1 LSRQI
6 INHPNDDPEV
16 FLAEFIDR
24 AWNSRYFASTLY
36 STSVRHKVRP
46 GAVRGIFESIF
57 ELSDHGDLMT
67 RFLSIQSPKMFMYG
81 EQNSS
86 LSYLG
91 QLAENGVELA
101 EISQCGHFPM
111 YSNPPEMW
119 DRITDFMLR
128 HGGSVV
134 AHSMK

>member
-1 LSRQI
+1 
-6 INHPNDDPEV
+6 
-16 FLAEFIDR
+16 LAEFIDR
-24 AWNSRYFASTLY
+24 AWNSRYFTSALY

-46 GAVRGIFESIF
+46 GAVRGIFESMV

-67 RFLSIQSPKMFMYG
+67 RFLSIQAPKMFMYG